1 MQKQI
6 DKQVLLGH
14 ILTDEVICRVRF
26 AHQNLI
32 RPTRAQ
38 MYYVWSRVVTRV
50 CMVRGDYKGVGA
62 SGPLSRLFLVDL
74 LGNYNFQGT
83 ALNK

>member
-1 MQKQI
+1 MYG
-6 DKQVLLGH
+6 LGW
-14 ILTDEVICRVRF
+14 LQGC
-26 AHQNLI
+26 
-32 RPTRAQ
+32 
-38 MYYVWSRVVTRV
+38 VWSGAVTRV